1 MALSASNHRFLTV
14 TAKNQPMAVSEK
26 AKEKEMIKLCCHTA
40 EAKRSKSLEEDISD
54 FGAVSY
60 THLTLPTKA

>member
-1 MALSASNHRFLTV
+1 MATG
-14 TAKNQPMAVSEK
+14 
-26 AKEKEMIKLCCHTA
+26 IKDKVAIIGMGCT
-40 EAKRSKSLEEDISD
+40 K

>member
-1 MALSASNHRFLTV
+1 MKPDFATFYILWASDFYQRNEILL
-14 TAKNQPMAVSEK
+14 
-26 AKEKEMIKLCCHTA
+26 LC
-40 EAKRSKSLEEDISD
+40 